1 MSFPILLHSIEKICT
16 QLPTSGIYVA
26 QPYGKLCYAWFTD
39 VCTLMDRTTKK
50 QWTVPVVFDSCLSG
64 TIVSDTFLPEKQ
76 VFLMDNVYHYKQE
89 VLQCS
94 YPEKI
99 NKMKQMLTMYIR
111 PFFFF
116 LPEFS
121 TKASYKIHSIKII
134 QDDVTYHYT
143 PKTQMFQVKSTPKSD
158 IYEVYKEKKFQ
169 SIACIDTYSCSLAM
183 NQLFHP
189 TDTFVEKTL
198 TMECKWNETFKKWT
212 PIV

>member
-50 QWTVPVVFDSCLSG
+50 QWTVPVVFDSCLHG
-64 TIVSDTFLPEKQ
+64 TIVSGTFLPEKQ

-99 NKMKQMLTMYIR
+99 KKMKLY
-111 PFFFF
+111 
-116 LPEFS
+116 L
-121 TKASYKIHSIKII
+121 
-134 QDDVTYHYT
+134 
-143 PKTQMFQVKSTPKSD
+143 
-158 IYEVYKEKKFQ
+158 
-169 SIACIDTYSCSLAM
+169 
-183 NQLFHP
+183 
-189 TDTFVEKTL
+189 
-198 TMECKWNETFKKWT
+198 
-212 PIV
+212 